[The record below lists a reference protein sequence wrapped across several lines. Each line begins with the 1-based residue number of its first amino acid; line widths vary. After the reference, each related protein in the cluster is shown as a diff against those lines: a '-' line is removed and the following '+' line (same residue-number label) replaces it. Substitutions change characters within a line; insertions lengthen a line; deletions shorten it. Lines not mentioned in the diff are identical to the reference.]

1 MRVIPARGVCSFVKR
16 GNDQV
21 RRIRI
26 ILFSVK
32 LRVLNPNLFLKAPH
46 KTNKRDK
53 KKTHPHHRRTHIIK
67 NVCLFLRASGRF
79 ATQEGTRFH
88 VVVSSFG
95 FGRRVVVG
103 VRWMMMGFFFFS
115 VCCSVSRLFI
125 IIIIFRRRRRRRLLV
140 GIERN
145 YILFSFRDSIRLSSS
160 RVR

>member
-1 MRVIPARGVCSFVKR
+1 
-16 GNDQV
+16 
-21 RRIRI
+21 
-26 ILFSVK
+26 
-32 LRVLNPNLFLKAPH
+32 
-46 KTNKRDK
+46 
-53 KKTHPHHRRTHIIK
+53 
-67 NVCLFLRASGRF
+67 LRASGRF
-79 ATQEGTRFH
+79 ATQEGARFRRRL
-88 VVVSSFG
+88 G